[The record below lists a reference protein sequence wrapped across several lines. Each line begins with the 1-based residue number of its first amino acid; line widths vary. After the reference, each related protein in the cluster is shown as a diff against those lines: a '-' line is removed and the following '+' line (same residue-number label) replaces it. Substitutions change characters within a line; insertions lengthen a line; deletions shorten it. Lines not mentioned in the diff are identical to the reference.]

1 MKLLAPALSS
11 ARTVSVF
18 PFDAAKCSAVW
29 PELLVIFGSAPLE
42 RKNVAMVSGSAVEDV
57 VFVVVVVFAS
67 DPEAAIEEL
76 GIEEAIISG
85 VQPAPSWTSGSKLGR
100 WERRSIIGWCE
111 DEVAQCSGRRSSSS
125 TRVASLALD
134 YGCEF
139 NSSLDDC
146 REPSYVQKR
155 LDEIDWMCQWKTR

>member
-1 MKLLAPALSS
+1 MELFAPAFSS
-11 ARTVSVF
+11 ARTVSVL
-18 PFDAAKCSAVW
+18 PFEAAKCSAVW

-42 RKNVAMVSGSAVEDV
+42 RKNVAMVSGSAFEDV
-57 VFVVVVVFAS
+57 LVVVVFGS
-67 DPEAAIEEL
+67 DPDAAIEEV

-85 VQPAPSWTSGSKLGR
+85 VQPAPSWTSGSKVGR

-125 TRVASLALD
+125 ARVASLAFD

-139 NSSLDDC
+139 DCSSDVC
-146 REPSYVQKR
+146 RGPSYVQKR
-155 LDEIDWMCQWKTR
+155 LDEVDWLCQ